1 MFQFCKAYDDG
12 FSNLLS
18 EHCRSG
24 QAHVQRRTGEKISE
38 AIKPAPVCTI
48 VNMIGYEQKELL
60 KLIPGG
66 RPHSKPDL
74 IIIILWISDFLNLFR
89 SLKNVCKQI
98 ELIFF

>member
-1 MFQFCKAYDDG
+1 LEEVLEFLHIRHYFVTDNHKIYPNQRWYDG

-38 AIKPAPVCTI
+38 AIKPTPVCTI

-66 RPHSKPDL
+66 RPHSK
-74 IIIILWISDFLNLFR
+74 I
-89 SLKNVCKQI
+89 
-98 ELIFF
+98 